1 MIPKTPIGIFGV
13 EVCHLKTQKKM
24 YLLVL
29 YIPLLSSLIPLLTG
43 RWLGEQGTKIYT
55 TTSIGLTSLLSWYLM
70 ISSFTSFRG
79 TEQKVEEVYISL
91 FTWFS
96 NNEMNVTWGLQFDR
110 VTMVMLI
117 VVTTISTLVHM
128 YSISYMNGDA
138 HTVRFMSYLSL
149 FTFFMLI
156 LVTADNLVQLF
167 IGWEGVG
174 TCSYLLINFWFTRIQ
189 ANKSA
194 IKAMVVN
201 RVGDLALALGMFG
214 LIYSIKSVQIS
225 TILANVHTI
234 TSNKIVILGFNLPL
248 LTVIGILLFIGA
260 VGKSAQLLLHTWLPD
275 AMEGPTPVSALIHAA
290 TMVTAGVYLIIRF
303 SPLYEQDATSLK
315 VITIMGALTAIFAAT
330 IGIVQNDIKRVIA
343 YSTCS
348 QLGYMVFAAGLSN
361 YSVSLFHLTNH
372 AFFKALLFL
381 SAGSVIHALANE
393 QDMRK
398 LGGLIQKIPATY
410 SLMLIASLALTGFPY
425 LTGYY
430 SKDVLL
436 ELSYGNYS
444 VQATFSHWLG
454 TIAAFCTAYY
464 SFRLTYFVFYSKP
477 LNTKE
482 NLNAAHEGDIF
493 LLTPLYILGF
503 ASIFFGYITKDLYVG
518 LGSDTFNQ
526 SIYVLPINSN
536 SYSAEFISYFIK
548 LIPVIF
554 SLLGSATA
562 LYLLI
567 NKPLFVYNL
576 KITNSTIF
584 KFLVNKWYFDK
595 IYNEFLVKPSFLF
608 GHQITYKLLDRGLF
622 EILGPNGLTILITNF
637 TRFTSSIQSGLIY
650 HYAFI
655 MLIATSI
662 FMLISQL

>member
-1 MIPKTPIGIFGV
+1 
-13 EVCHLKTQKKM
+13 M
-24 YLLVL
+24 YLLIL
-29 YIPLLSSLIPLLTG
+29 YIPLLSAIIPLLTG
-43 RWLGEQGTKIYT
+43 RWIGEQGTKIYT
-55 TTSIGLTSLLSWYLM
+55 TTSIGLTSLLSWFLM
-70 ISSFTSFRG
+70 ISSFKGATG
-79 TEQKVEEVYISL
+79 TNGTNNVTNGTTNSNEQLEKVEEVYLSL

-96 NNEMNVTWGLQFDR
+96 NNEMSVIWGLQFDR

-225 TILANVHTI
+225 TILANIHTI
-234 TSNKIVILGFNLPL
+234 TSYKIVILGFNLPL
-248 LTVIGILLFIGA
+248 ITIIGILLFIGA

-315 VITIMGALTAIFAAT
+315 IITIMGALTAIFAAT

-482 NLNAAHEGDIF
+482 NFNAAHEGDIF
-493 LLTPLYILGF
+493 LLIPLYVLGI

-554 SLLGSATA
+554 SILGSATA
-562 LYLLI
+562 LFLLI
-567 NKPLFVYNL
+567 NKPLFIYNL
-576 KITNSTIF
+576 KITNSTFF

-622 EILGPNGLTILITNF
+622 EMLGPNGLTVLITNF
-637 TRFTSSIQSGLIY
+637 TRFTSSLQSGLIY

-662 FMLISQL
+662 FMLISQI